1 MEFKKRLI
9 VNVMDKGGVGKS
21 YATVHIAEYLREYA
35 EELNFRIKDPDLMN
49 STAKT
54 LLPDCTDVID
64 ATDAFEL
71 DSVLSSLADNDIVL
85 MDGMGSQQTN
95 ILKTWNFDVNLLE
108 SLQAYEARITYIFVV
123 LDDTRETIEQVREGL
138 KLTTGMLE
146 QGDYPDEIIDF
157 LIVRN
162 KVPVRSIV
170 EKNTSS
176 MWMTSQ
182 TRAQALKHG
191 AVEIVFEEL
200 NDDMQRSIEKNKLT
214 MCQGE
219 AYWRPSDVMAAQR
232 FKQSWAR
239 MVDATH
245 SAREVILP

>member
-54 LLPDCTDVID
+54 LLPECTDVID

-146 QGDYPDEIIDF
+146 QEIILMEIIDF

-162 KVPVRSIV
+162 KVPVQKYCR
-170 EKNTSS
+170 EKHI
-176 MWMTSQ
+176 
-182 TRAQALKHG
+182 LY
-191 AVEIVFEEL
+191 V
-200 NDDMQRSIEKNKLT
+200 DDKSD
-214 MCQGE
+214 
-219 AYWRPSDVMAAQR
+219 PSAGIKAWCGR
-232 FKQSWAR
+232 NCF
-239 MVDATH
+239 
-245 SAREVILP
+245 

>member
-9 VNVMDKGGVGKS
+9 VNAMDKGGVGKS

-35 EELNFRIKDPDLMN
+35 EELSFRIKDPDRRNL
-49 STAKT
+49 TAKT
-54 LLPDCTDVID
+54 LLPECTDDID

-71 DSVLSSLADNDIVL
+71 DSVLSSLADYDIVL

-95 ILKTWNFDVNLLE
+95 ILTTWNFDVNLLE
-108 SLQAYEARITYIFVV
+108 SLQAYEARITYMFVV
-123 LDDTRETIEQVREGL
+123 LENERETIEQVREGL
-138 KLTTGMLE
+138 RVAIEMMD
-146 QGDYPDEIIDF
+146 QGDYPDEMLDF

-191 AVEIVFEEL
+191 AVEIVFEML
-200 NDDMQRSIEKNKLT
+200 NEKIVESVEKDKFT
-214 MCQGE
+214 VCQGE
-219 AYWRPSDVMAAQR
+219 AFWTASDRMAGGR
-232 FKQSWAR
+232 FKQTWLR
-239 MVDATH
+239 MVDAIH
-245 SAREVILP
+245 SVREVILP